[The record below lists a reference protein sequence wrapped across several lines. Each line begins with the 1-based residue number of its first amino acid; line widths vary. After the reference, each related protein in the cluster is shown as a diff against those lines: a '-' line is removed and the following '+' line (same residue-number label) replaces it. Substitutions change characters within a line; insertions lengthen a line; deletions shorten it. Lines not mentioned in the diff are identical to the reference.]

1 MKKVIQSRAYR
12 RAKRLVSATI
22 ERPVRLLDLANMA
35 QKKSTKQADR
45 KAETKIAGII
55 EPIKSSYR
63 LIRAYANGTYRNI
76 SFENFSLIVAAVIY
90 FVMPIDALPDFI
102 IGLGLA
108 DDAAVLMWTFNK
120 VSKELE
126 SFLSWEAAQ
135 KNQHDEQLPP
145 IDRKLDV

>member
-1 MKKVIQSRAYR
+1 MKKIIQSRAYR

-22 ERPVRLLDLANMA
+22 ERPARLIDLANMA
-35 QKKSTKQADR
+35 QKKAARQAAK
-45 KAETKIAGII
+45 KAETKIVEIL

-63 LIRAYANGTYRNI
+63 LIRAYANGTYREI
-76 SFENFSLIVAAVIY
+76 SFENFGLIVAAIIY

-102 IGLGLA
+102 AGLGFT

-135 KNQHDEQLPP
+135 RNQDNEQLPP
-145 IDRKLDV
+145 STEN

>member
-1 MKKVIQSRAYR
+1 MKKIIQSRAYR

-22 ERPVRLLDLANMA
+22 ERPARLIDLANMA
-35 QKKSTKQADR
+35 QKKAARQAAK
-45 KAETKIAGII
+45 KAETKIVEIL

-63 LIRAYANGTYRNI
+63 LIRAYANGTYREI
-76 SFENFSLIVAAVIY
+76 SFENFGLIVAAIIY

-102 IGLGLA
+102 AGLGFT

-135 KNQHDEQLPP
+135 KNQDNEQLPP
-145 IDRKLDV
+145 STEN

>member
-1 MKKVIQSRAYR
+1 VKKIIQSRAYR

-22 ERPVRLLDLANMA
+22 ERPARLIDLANMA
-35 QKKSTKQADR
+35 QKKAARQAAK
-45 KAETKIAGII
+45 KAETKIVEIL

-63 LIRAYANGTYRNI
+63 LIRAYANGTYREI
-76 SFENFSLIVAAVIY
+76 SFENFGLIVAAIIY

-102 IGLGLA
+102 AGLGFT

-135 KNQHDEQLPP
+135 KNQDNEQLPP
-145 IDRKLDV
+145 STEN